1 MDDPVYK
8 LLKSVALLLGAI
20 FLGWMIWEGL
30 LQEQVPGEK
39 AYEAANR
46 YFEDGNYQRALE
58 NYSAALQEDPELLP
72 AKRGQARS
80 LMQMGKNHEALELF
94 DEVIYREPDFPVNY
108 ANRGIL
114 HDRMGNYRRAIAD
127 YEKAVALDAEMVEG
141 PNWLTRFL
149 RLQPEKPPN
158 VADRAAY
165 LRRELAKP
173 ESERVLRIPEEDAKQ
188 RSYKK

>member
-8 LLKSVALLLGAI
+8 ILKITAI
-20 FLGWMIWEGL
+20 VMFAGFFGWMALTG

-46 YFEDGNYQRALE
+46 YFEDGHYQQAIDQ
-58 NYSAALQEDPELLP
+58 YDAALQEDPQLLP
-72 AKRGQARS
+72 AMRGKARS
-80 LMQMGKNHEALELF
+80 LMQMGQNYEALKVF
-94 DEVIYREPDFPVNY
+94 NEVIYLQPDFAPSY

-114 HDRMGNYRRAIAD
+114 HDRMGHYRKAIAD
-127 YEKAVALDAEMVEG
+127 YEKSLELDAEMVEG

-149 RLQPEKPPN
+149 HMQPEKPPT

-165 LRRELAKP
+165 LRQELAKP
-173 ESERVLRIPEEDAKQ
+173 ESERLLRVPEEDEKQ

>member
-8 LLKSVALLLGAI
+8 ILKITAI
-20 FLGWMIWEGL
+20 LMFAGFFGWMVLAG

-46 YFEDGNYQRALE
+46 YFEDGQYQQAIAHYE
-58 NYSAALQEDPELLP
+58 AALQEDPQLLP
-72 AKRGQARS
+72 AMRGKARS
-80 LMQMGKNHEALELF
+80 LMQMGQNHEALEIF
-94 DEVIYREPDFPVNY
+94 DEVIYRQPGFAPSY

-114 HDRMGNYRRAIAD
+114 HDRMGHYRKAIAD
-127 YEKAVALDAEMVEG
+127 YEKSIELDAEMVEG

-149 RLQPEKPPN
+149 RLQPEKPPS
-158 VADRAAY
+158 VAERAAY
-165 LRRELAKP
+165 LRQELAKP
-173 ESERVLRIPEEDAKQ
+173 ESERLLRVPEEDEKQ

>member
-30 LQEQVPGEK
+30 LKESVPGEK

-46 YFEDGNYQRALE
+46 YFEDGAYQQALE
-58 NYSAALQEDPELLP
+58 HYDAALQEDPQLLP
-72 AKRGQARS
+72 AMRGQARS
-80 LMQMGKNHEALELF
+80 LMQMGKNQEALEIF
-94 DEVIYREPDFPVNY
+94 NEVIYREPNFAPSY

-114 HDRMGNYRRAIAD
+114 HDRMGNYEQAIAD
-127 YEKAVALDAEMVEG
+127 YEKSIELDAEMVEG

-149 RLQPEKPPN
+149 RLQPEKPPT

-165 LRRELAKP
+165 LRQELAKP
-173 ESERVLRIPEEDAKQ
+173 ESERVLRVPEEDEKQ

>member
-8 LLKSVALLLGAI
+8 LLKLTAILMGVA
-20 FLGWMIWEGL
+20 FLGWMVWGGL

-46 YFEDGNYQRALE
+46 YFEDGLYQEALKNYE
-58 NYSAALQEDPELLP
+58 AALNEDPQLLP
-72 AKRGQARS
+72 AMRGQART
-80 LMQMGKNHEALELF
+80 LMQMGKNQEALAIF
-94 DEVIYREPDFPVNY
+94 NEVIYREPGFAPSY

-114 HDRMGNYRRAIAD
+114 HDRMGHYQQAIAD
-127 YEKAVALDAEMVEG
+127 YEKAVELDPEMVEG

-165 LRRELAKP
+165 LRQELAKP
-173 ESERVLRIPEEDAKQ
+173 ESERVLRVPEEDAKQ

>member
-8 LLKSVALLLGAI
+8 LLKLTAILMGVA
-20 FLGWMIWEGL
+20 FLGWMVWGGL

-46 YFEDGNYQRALE
+46 YFEDGLYQEALE
-58 NYSAALQEDPELLP
+58 NYELALQEDPQLLP
-72 AKRGQARS
+72 AMRGQART
-80 LMQMGKNHEALELF
+80 LMQMGKNQEALAIF
-94 DEVIYREPDFPVNY
+94 NEVIYREPGFAPSY

-114 HDRMGNYRRAIAD
+114 HDRMGHYQQAIAD
-127 YEKAVALDAEMVEG
+127 YEKAVELDPEMVEG

-165 LRRELAKP
+165 LRQELAKP
-173 ESERVLRIPEEDAKQ
+173 ESERVLRVPEEDAKQ

>member
-1 MDDPVYK
+1 MDDPVYRI
-8 LLKSVALLLGAI
+8 LKVTALLLGAI
-20 FLGWMIWEGL
+20 FLGWMIWGGL

-46 YFEDGNYQRALE
+46 YFEDGLYQQALE
-58 NYSAALQEDPELLP
+58 HYEAALQEDPQLLP
-72 AKRGQARS
+72 AMRGQARS
-80 LMQMGKNHEALELF
+80 LMQMGRNQEALATF
-94 DEVIYREPDFPVNY
+94 NEVIEQEPDFPVNY

-114 HDRMGNYRRAIAD
+114 HDRMGNYRQAIAD
-127 YEKAVALDAEMVEG
+127 YEKSIELDAEMVEG

-149 RLQPEKPPN
+149 RLQPEKPPS

-165 LRRELAKP
+165 LRQELAKP
-173 ESERVLRIPEEDAKQ
+173 ESERLLRVPEEDAKQ

>member
-8 LLKSVALLLGAI
+8 ILKITAI
-20 FLGWMIWEGL
+20 LMFAGFFGWMVLTG

-39 AYEAANR
+39 TYEAANR
-46 YFEDGNYQRALE
+46 YFEDGDYQKAFDQYE
-58 NYSAALQEDPELLP
+58 AALREDPELLP
-72 AKRGQARS
+72 AMRGQARS
-80 LMQMGKNHEALELF
+80 LMQMGKNHEALEIF
-94 DEVIYREPDFPVNY
+94 NQVIYKQPDFAPSY

-114 HDRMGNYRRAIAD
+114 HDRMGHYSQAIAD
-127 YEKAVALDAEMVEG
+127 YEKSIELDAEMVEG

-149 RLQPEKPPN
+149 RLQPEKPPS

-165 LRRELAKP
+165 LRQELAKP
-173 ESERVLRIPEEDAKQ
+173 ESERLLRVPEEDEKQ

>member
-8 LLKSVALLLGAI
+8 VLKMAALLLGAV
-20 FLGWMIWEGL
+20 FLGWMIWGGL

-46 YFEDGNYQRALE
+46 YFEDGYYQQALE
-58 NYSAALQEDPELLP
+58 HYEAALQEDPQLLP
-72 AKRGQARS
+72 AMRGQARS
-80 LMQMGKNHEALELF
+80 LMQMGRNQEALELF
-94 DEVIYREPDFPVNY
+94 NEVIDEEPGFAPSY

-114 HDRMGNYRRAIAD
+114 HDRMGLYQKAIVD
-127 YEKAVALDAEMVEG
+127 YEKAVELDAEMVEG

-149 RLQPEKPPN
+149 RLQPEKPPTI
-158 VADRAAY
+158 ADRAAY
-165 LRRELAKP
+165 LRQELAKP
-173 ESERVLRIPEEDAKQ
+173 ESERVLRNPEEDEKQ

>member
-8 LLKSVALLLGAI
+8 ILKITALLLGAI
-20 FLGWMIWEGL
+20 FLGWMIWGGL

-46 YFEDGNYQRALE
+46 YFEDGAYQQALE
-58 NYSAALQEDPELLP
+58 QYQAALQEDPQLLP
-72 AKRGQARS
+72 AMRGQARS
-80 LMQMGKNHEALELF
+80 LMQMGKNHEALAIF
-94 DEVIYREPDFPVNY
+94 NEVIYRQPDFAPSY

-114 HDRMGNYRRAIAD
+114 HDRMGHYHEAVAD
-127 YEKAVALDAEMVEG
+127 YEKSMQLDAEMVEG

-149 RLQPEKPPN
+149 RLQPEKPAS
-158 VADRAAY
+158 VAGRAAY
-165 LRRELAKP
+165 LRKELAKP
-173 ESERVLRIPEEDAKQ
+173 ESERLLRVPEEDEKQ

>member
-8 LLKSVALLLGAI
+8 LLKLTALLLGAV
-20 FLGWMIWEGL
+20 FLGWMIWGGL

-46 YFEDGNYQRALE
+46 YFEDGYYQQALE
-58 NYSAALQEDPELLP
+58 QYEAALQEDPQLLP
-72 AKRGQARS
+72 AMRGQARS
-80 LMQMGKNHEALELF
+80 LMQMEKNQEALAIF
-94 DEVIYREPDFPVNY
+94 NEVIYREPDFAPSY

-114 HDRMGNYRRAIAD
+114 HDRMGHYHEAIAD
-127 YEKAVALDAEMVEG
+127 YEKSMQLDAEMVEG

-149 RLQPEKPPN
+149 RLQPEKPPT

-165 LRRELAKP
+165 LKQELAKP
-173 ESERVLRIPEEDAKQ
+173 ESERLLRVPEEDEKQ

>member
-8 LLKSVALLLGAI
+8 LLKLTAILLGAI
-20 FLGWMIWEGL
+20 FLGWMIWGGL
-30 LQEQVPGEK
+30 LQEQVPGQK
-39 AYEAANR
+39 TYEAANR
-46 YFEDGNYQRALE
+46 YFEDANYQQAYDHYAL
-58 NYSAALQEDPELLP
+58 ALKEDPEMLP
-72 AKRGQARS
+72 AMRGQARS
-80 LMQMGKNHEALELF
+80 LMQMGKYQEALEMF
-94 DEVIYREPDFPVNY
+94 NEVIYREPNFAPSY

-114 HDRMGNYRRAIAD
+114 HDRMGQYRKAIAD
-127 YEKAVALDAEMVEG
+127 YEKSIELDAEMVEG

-149 RLQPEKPPN
+149 RLQPEKPPT

-165 LRRELAKP
+165 LRQELAKP

>member
-8 LLKSVALLLGAI
+8 ILKSAALLLGAI

-30 LQEQVPGEK
+30 LKESVPGEK
-39 AYEAANR
+39 AYEAGNR
-46 YFEDGNYQRALE
+46 YFEDAQYQQALQQ
-58 NYSAALQEDPELLP
+58 YDAALQEDPQLLP
-72 AKRGQARS
+72 AMRGQARS
-80 LMQMGKNHEALELF
+80 LMQMGRNEEALAIF
-94 DEVIYREPDFPVNY
+94 NEVIYRQPDFAISY

-114 HDRMGNYRRAIAD
+114 HDRMGNYQQAIAD
-127 YEKAVALDAEMVEG
+127 YEKSIQLDSEMVEG

-149 RLQPEKPPN
+149 RLQPEKPPA
-158 VADRAAY
+158 VAERAAY
-165 LRRELAKP
+165 LRQELAKP

>member
-30 LQEQVPGEK
+30 LKESAPGEK

-46 YFEDGNYQRALE
+46 YFEDGLYQQAFKHYE
-58 NYSAALQEDPELLP
+58 AALQEDPELLP
-72 AKRGQARS
+72 AMRGQARS
-80 LMQMGKNHEALELF
+80 LMQMGKNQEALEIF
-94 DEVIYREPDFPVNY
+94 NEVIYREPNFAPSY

-114 HDRMGNYRRAIAD
+114 HDRMGNYEQAIAD
-127 YEKAVALDAEMVEG
+127 YEKSIELDAEMVEG

-149 RLQPEKPPN
+149 RLQPEKPPT

-165 LRRELAKP
+165 LRHELAKP
-173 ESERVLRIPEEDAKQ
+173 ESERVLRVPEEDEKQ

>member
-8 LLKSVALLLGAI
+8 ILKFTAIVIGAV
-20 FLGWMIWEGL
+20 FLGWMIWGGL

-46 YFEDGNYQRALE
+46 YFEDGYYERAFE
-58 NYSAALQEDPELLP
+58 HYEEALQENPQLLP
-72 AKRGQARS
+72 AMRGQARS
-80 LMQMGKNHEALELF
+80 LMQMGKNAEALAIF
-94 DEVIYREPDFPVNY
+94 DEVIYREPNFAPSY

-114 HDRMGNYRRAIAD
+114 HDRMGQYEKAIAD
-127 YEKAVALDAEMVEG
+127 YEKALQLDPEMVEG

-149 RLQPEKPPN
+149 RLQVDKPPTI
-158 VADRAAY
+158 ADRAAY
-165 LRRELAKP
+165 LRQELAKP
-173 ESERVLRIPEEDAKQ
+173 ESERLLRVPDEDAKQ

>member
-1 MDDPVYK
+1 MDDPVHK
-8 LLKSVALLLGAI
+8 ILKISALLIGAVFI
-20 FLGWMIWEGL
+20 SWMIWDG

-46 YFEDGNYQRALE
+46 YFEDGYYQQAIAHYE
-58 NYSAALQEDPELLP
+58 AALQEDPQLLP
-72 AKRGQARS
+72 AMRGKARS
-80 LMQMGKNHEALELF
+80 LMQMGQYQEALKIF
-94 DEVIYREPDFPVNY
+94 NEVIYRQADFAPSY

-114 HDRMGNYRRAIAD
+114 HDRMGHYREAIAD
-127 YEKAVALDAEMVEG
+127 YEKSLELDAEMVEG

-149 RLQPEKPPN
+149 RLQAEKPPT

-165 LRRELAKP
+165 LRQELAKP
-173 ESERVLRIPEEDAKQ
+173 ESERLLRLPEEDEKQ